1 MKWIRGFYGLLRTTI
16 DNWVDHRVPQL
27 GAALAFYTAL
37 SIAPMLVL
45 SIRIASRFFG
55 DEAIQGT
62 LQTQLTSLLG
72 DQGAQAV
79 QSLIASPRRASTGA
93 LATIVSIGTL
103 LFAGSGVFLQLHDSL
118 NFIYRVR
125 VKPGRPIFALVRDRF
140 LSFAAVLVIAFLLL
154 VSLVVS
160 SALASVATM
169 VDQLNLPSEFDGAL
183 QKFDLLVSFF
193 VVMVLF
199 ALMFKLLPDARLA
212 WRDLWLGAL
221 VTSGLFTIGK
231 IGISMYIGRAG
242 IASSY
247 GVAGSFVVL
256 LVWVY
261 YSAQIFYF
269 GAELTHAY
277 ASRFGRGIQPSRNA
291 EFVDPCDPGPGAIP
305 PKDAAGKSGR

>member
-1 MKWIRGFYGLLRTTI
+1 MKWIGAFLSLLRQTI
-16 DNWVDHRVPQL
+16 SNWFDHRVPQL

-45 SIRIASRFFG
+45 SIRLASLFFG
-55 DEAIQGT
+55 DEAIQGG
-62 LQTQLTSLLG
+62 LKSQLTTLLG

-79 QSLIASPRRASTGA
+79 QELIASPRRATTDA

-103 LFAGSGVFLQLHDSL
+103 LFAASGVFMQLHDSL
-118 NFIYRVR
+118 NYIYHVR
-125 VKPGRPIFALVRDRF
+125 AKRGRPIFAIVRDRF

-154 VSLVVS
+154 VSLVIS
-160 SALASVATM
+160 SALASMATM
-169 VDQLNLPSEFDGAL
+169 VDTLNLPSSFDGAM
-183 QKFDLLVSFF
+183 QKLDLVVSFF
-193 VVMVLF
+193 VVTVLF

-221 VTSGLFTIGK
+221 VTSSLFTIGK
-231 IGISMYIGRAG
+231 IGISMYIGRTG

-269 GAELTHAY
+269 GAELTQTY
-277 ASRFGRGIQPSRNA
+277 ATRFGRGIRPSRSA
-291 EFVDPCDPGPGAIP
+291 EWIGPGEPGPG
-305 PKDAAGKSGR
+305 S

>member
-1 MKWIRGFYGLLRTTI
+1 MKWILGFYGLLRQTV
-16 DNWVDHRVPQL
+16 DNWFDHRVPQL

-37 SIAPMLVL
+37 SIAPLLVL

-55 DEAIQGT
+55 DEAIQGG
-62 LQTQLTSLLG
+62 LKSQLHTLLG

-79 QSLIASPRRASTGA
+79 QELIASPQRATTGA

-103 LFAGSGVFLQLHDSL
+103 LFAASGVFLQLHDSL
-118 NFIYRVR
+118 NYIYHVR
-125 VKPGRPIFALVRDRF
+125 VKRSRPIFAIVRDRF

-154 VSLVVS
+154 VSLVIR

-169 VDQLNLPSEFDGAL
+169 VDTLDLPAIFDGAV
-183 QKFDLLVSFF
+183 QKFDLVVSFF
-193 VVMVLF
+193 VVTVLF

-221 VTSGLFTIGK
+221 VTSTLFTIGK

-269 GAELTHAY
+269 GAELTQTY
-277 ASRFGRGIQPSRNA
+277 ATRFGRGIHPTRNA
-291 EFVDPCDPGPGAIP
+291 EWVDPCEPGPVVL
-305 PKDAAGKSGR
+305 PKEPAK